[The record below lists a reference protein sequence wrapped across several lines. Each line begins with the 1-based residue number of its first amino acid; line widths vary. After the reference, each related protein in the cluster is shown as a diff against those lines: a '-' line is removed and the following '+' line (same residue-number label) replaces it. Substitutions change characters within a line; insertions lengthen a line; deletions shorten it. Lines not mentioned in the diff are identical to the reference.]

1 MTTTASTPISRVA
14 ARILIETQSVLFKP
28 DDPFTLTSGRKSPVY
43 VDCRR
48 LIAFP

>member
-28 DDPFTLTSGRKSPVY
+28 DRLSARPPSP
-43 VDCRR
+43 DENGGCDNRGKGW
-48 LIAFP
+48 L